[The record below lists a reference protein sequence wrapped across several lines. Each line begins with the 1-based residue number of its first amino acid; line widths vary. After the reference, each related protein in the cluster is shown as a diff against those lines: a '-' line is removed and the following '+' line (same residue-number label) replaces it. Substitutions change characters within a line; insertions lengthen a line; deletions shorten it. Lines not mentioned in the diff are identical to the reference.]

1 VRLVAQHR
9 EPLRTRRAEQH
20 RTGFEPLRELA
31 ICWNHRRRRPRCL
44 RRCRPHPHEEQPLP
58 TRTPEV
64 LWVGVGCASP
74 GQATVR
80 VVPPIEHEGE
90 DGGPA
95 MATKAMAS
103 VMRSIG
109 SPLSIAPIV
118 AATSQGSKARAHRST
133 STFHRTAAATAT
145 TRSTTL
151 LHSPC
156 RDPRISKA
164 PAWLAAERGY
174 RVRYTLATKLVN
186 ELVEGR
192 RRQATGQDDRK
203 VRPRRPPHDRR
214 ARLHGTRP
222 ARRRAPLPCPHRAR
236 GEELHRD
243 RLQPVLLRLDRH
255 LHRPRLCAAI
265 VDRLS
270 HHGTIIE
277 TGTHSY
283 RLAHARSTRG

>member
-1 VRLVAQHR
+1 
-9 EPLRTRRAEQH
+9 
-20 RTGFEPLRELA
+20 
-31 ICWNHRRRRPRCL
+31 
-44 RRCRPHPHEEQPLP
+44 
-58 TRTPEV
+58 
-64 LWVGVGCASP
+64 
-74 GQATVR
+74 
-80 VVPPIEHEGE
+80 
-90 DGGPA
+90 

-243 RLQPVLLRLDRH
+243 RLQPVLLRLDEVV
-255 LHRPRLCAAI
+255 PGFVGFEVGSSPGA
-265 VDRLS
+265 
-270 HHGTIIE
+270 
-277 TGTHSY
+277 
-283 RLAHARSTRG
+283 